1 MTKKQK
7 FPHLLGSKWTACEAT
22 FGWRHFAVVNRKN
35 EEGHVFAELESSC
48 DRSIRFWVNAKNLR
62 DRRRWLP
69 GWTTLEELGIEPSKY
84 AKNVAKIQASVEADR
99 PLSETDGFNTKSEL

>member
-1 MTKKQK
+1 MD
-7 FPHLLGSKWTACEAT
+7 
-22 FGWRHFAVVNRKN
+22 RKN

-48 DRSIRFWVNAKNLR
+48 DRTIRFWLNAKNLR

-84 AKNVAKIQASVEADR
+84 EKNVAKIQASVETDR
-99 PLSETDGFNTKSEL
+99 ETDGVDSKE

>member
-1 MTKKQK
+1 MPKKQK

-35 EEGHVFAELESSC
+35 EDGYVFAELESSC
-48 DRSIRFWVNAKNLR
+48 DRTIRFWINAKILR

-69 GWTTLEELGIEPSKY
+69 GWTTLEDLGIEPSRY
-84 AKNVAKIQASVEADR
+84 ERNLEKIQDSQVEL
-99 PLSETDGFNTKSEL
+99 PNI